1 MKPLRQSPGFSLV
14 ETLVA
19 MFIFILAV
27 GVLSQAAANALRAIS
42 NMSIEDGSEN
52 NFQFMRDVV
61 LTISDTDSL
70 GLGGDIE
77 TPTGGSG
84 HWDAETETTDTP
96 DFFKV
101 TLKMRISGKGEDKA
115 ESGSETLYLLRPQ
128 WSETDVR
135 SAAMNSIHEA
145 LPSVRTQQNW
155 P

>member
-1 MKPLRQSPGFSLV
+1 MKPLRHTPGFSLV

-27 GVLSQAAANALRAIS
+27 GVLSQAAANAVRAIS
-42 NMSIEDGSEN
+42 NMTIEDGSEN
-52 NFQFMRDVV
+52 NFQFLRDVV

-70 GLGGDIE
+70 GIGGDVE

-101 TLKMRISGKGEDKA
+101 KLSLRISGKGDDKA
-115 ESGSETLYLLRPQ
+115 ESTTETLYLLRPQ
-128 WSETDVR
+128 WSETDAR
-135 SAAMNSIHEA
+135 SAAMSSIHEN
-145 LPSVRTQQNW
+145 LPSIRTQQNW

>member
-1 MKPLRQSPGFSLV
+1 MKSPRQQPGFSLV

-27 GVLSQAAANALRAIS
+27 GVLSQAAANAIRAIS
-42 NMSIEDGSEN
+42 NMEIEDSSDN
-52 NFQFMRDVV
+52 NFQFIRDVV

-70 GLGGDIE
+70 GLGGDVQ

-96 DFFKV
+96 DFFK
-101 TLKMRISGKGEDKA
+101 LKLTMRISGKGEDKA
-115 ESGSETLYLLRPQ
+115 ETATETLYTLRPQ
-128 WSETDVR
+128 WSQTDVR
-135 SAAMNSIHEA
+135 SAAMSSIHEN
-145 LPSVRTQQNW
+145 LSSVRTQQNW